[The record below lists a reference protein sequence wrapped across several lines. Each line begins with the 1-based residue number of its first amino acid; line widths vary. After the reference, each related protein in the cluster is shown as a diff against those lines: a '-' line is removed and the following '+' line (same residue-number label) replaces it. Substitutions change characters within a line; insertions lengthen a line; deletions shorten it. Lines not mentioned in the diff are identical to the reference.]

1 MGYLDSTY
9 CLWPD
14 EKLELA
20 NGIFLKKKYI
30 FFKQKEV
37 ANSDDR
43 KPCFSITVWKSC
55 RRELIYRNSIK
66 FLFRGL
72 IG

>member
-20 NGIFLKKKYI
+20 NGIFLKKKY
-30 FFKQKEV
+30 FFLNKKLQIQMIESLAFPSQFGRV
-37 ANSDDR
+37 AEEN
-43 KPCFSITVWKSC
+43 
-55 RRELIYRNSIK
+55 
-66 FLFRGL
+66 
-72 IG
+72 